1 MSDRL
6 NIRNEMRQLDLKQ
19 RDFYRSLTDEEK
31 KKFSNFLMIR
41 WSATVKGDRGL
52 QEYYVQS
59 CNHYLNKHFFSV
71 NRHPELQ
78 WLMASAVSPGLGA
91 QDHTLIKA
99 QSKEKNSP
107 SKRMLMYLYPS
118 RKADDIGILS
128 MLNDEREI
136 KAHVLDHGIV
146 AKDKK

>member
-19 RDFYRSLTDEEK
+19 RDFYRSLTDEER
-31 KKFSNFLMIR
+31 KKFSNYLMIR
-41 WSATVKGDRGL
+41 WSSCVSGDREL

-59 CNHYLNKHFFSV
+59 CNHYLNRNFFAV

-78 WLMASAVSPGLGA
+78 WLMATAVSPGLGA
-91 QDHTLIKA
+91 QNHSWIKA
-99 QSKEKNSP
+99 QGKEKTSAT
-107 SKRMLMYLYPS
+107 KRMLMDLYPS
-118 RKADDIGILS
+118 RKADDLEVLS

>member
-59 CNHYLNKHFFSV
+59 CNHYLNKHFKRQVFISFMDFLFVFSKIYTHL
-71 NRHPELQ
+71 NSYHSNFFLHD
-78 WLMASAVSPGLGA
+78 M
-91 QDHTLIKA
+91 DLIYIFYR
-99 QSKEKNSP
+99 N
-107 SKRMLMYLYPS
+107 
-118 RKADDIGILS
+118 
-128 MLNDEREI
+128 
-136 KAHVLDHGIV
+136 
-146 AKDKK
+146 